1 MTINLPSY
9 PSNYMPL
16 APDAQDMSF
25 RGNPMS
31 MFAKGGRVGTKP
43 ICIRVPKEHTE
54 NMARGGLAG
63 QAKKVAD
70 AGVHGDTMI
79 IHINRQEYDELL
91 KHWGEPTINPETGM
105 PQFTPFYKQKW
116 FAPVAAIASAALMAT
131 GVGAPLGA
139 TLLGTLGLEGL
150 AAGSILGAS
159 GASIAG
165 NALIGA
171 GVGGLTGGAKGALTG
186 ALLGGAG
193 TIGSAALGSLSSG
206 IGNALGGE
214 SGSFSNLFSGGAE
227 AAGAVPNPYSSAPG
241 MAEAVGK
248 FGPVIPEGAFTTG
261 GAPAASGSGG
271 IVAGLMKPSFLIPAA
286 VLGAAAFGGGSKN
299 PEADAVQEQA
309 VTDPNLTR
317 RLEATPISRQRLALG
332 AMDPSD
338 YYTYGR
344 RAESMYYGPA
354 STTKT
359 AAVEEESPSIK
370 AAMGGPLSRYV
381 GGPGTG
387 RSDSIDAKLS
397 DGEYVIDA
405 ETVALLGDG
414 SSKAGA
420 KRLDQFRANI
430 RKQKGRELAK
440 GKFSPDAKRPEQYL
454 GA

>member
-54 NMARGGLAG
+54 NMAKGGLAG

-193 TIGSAALGSLSSG
+193 TIGSAALSGLSSG

-214 SGSFSNLFSGGAE
+214 SGSFSNLFSGGTDAVLGKGGADALAADYAAQV
-227 AAGAVPNPYSSAPG
+227 AAGTADAGQSLGIQAPG
-241 MAEAVGK
+241 AL
-248 FGPVIPEGAFTTG
+248 
-261 GAPAASGSGG
+261 
-271 IVAGLMKPSFLIPAA
+271 AGLMKPSVLIPAA
-286 VLGAAAFGGGSKN
+286 ILGASAFSGGSKS
-299 PEADAVQEQA
+299 PEEDAVQQQTA
-309 VTDPNLTR
+309 IDPNLTR
-317 RLEATPISRQRLALG
+317 RLEATPISRQRMTLNPA
-332 AMDPSD
+332 D

-344 RAESMYYGPA
+344 RPETTYYGAAPA
-354 STTKT
+354 TQS

-370 AAMGGPLSRYV
+370 AAMGGPLSRYI

>member
-1 MTINLPSY
+1 
-9 PSNYMPL
+9 MPL

-54 NMARGGLAG
+54 NMAKGGLAKE
-63 QAKKVAD
+63 AKQVAD
-70 AGVHGDTMI
+70 AGVLGDTMI
-79 IHINRQEYDELL
+79 IHINRKEYDELVNT
-91 KHWGEPTINPETGM
+91 WGEPTINPETGM
-105 PQFTPFYKQKW
+105 PQFTPFYKQRW

-139 TLLGTLGLEGL
+139 SLLGSVGLGSL
-150 AAGSILGAS
+150 ATGSVLGAS
-159 GASIAG
+159 GASILG

-171 GVGGLTGGAKGALTG
+171 GVGGLTGGGKGALTG

-193 TIGSAALGSLSSG
+193 TIGSAALGTIGSG

-214 SGSFSNLFSGGAE
+214 SGSFSNMFSGGTDAVLGKGGADALAADYAAQVAAGTADAGQSLGGQ
-227 AAGAVPNPYSSAPG
+227 AAGAL
-241 MAEAVGK
+241 
-248 FGPVIPEGAFTTG
+248 
-261 GAPAASGSGG
+261 
-271 IVAGLMKPSFLIPAA
+271 AGLAKPSFLIPAA
-286 VLGAAAFGGGSKN
+286 ILGASALGGGAKAE
-299 PEADAVQEQA
+299 EAGALQQQGNI
-309 VTDPNLTR
+309 DPNLTR
-317 RLEATPISRQRLALG
+317 RLEATPLSRQRMGLG
-332 AMDPSD
+332 AINPAD

-344 RAESMYYGPA
+344 RPETTYYAPA
-354 STTKT
+354 PATQT
-359 AAVEEESPSIK
+359 AAVEEESPPIK
-370 AAMGGPLSRYV
+370 AAMGGPLSRYI

>member
-1 MTINLPSY
+1 MNINLPSY

-25 RGNPMS
+25 RGSPMS

-54 NMARGGLAG
+54 NMAKGGLAG

-193 TIGSAALGSLSSG
+193 TIGSAALSGLGNSISSG

-214 SGSFSNLFSGGAE
+214 SGSFSNMFSGGTDAVLGKGGADALAADYAAQV
-227 AAGAVPNPYSSAPG
+227 AAGTADAGQSLGIQAPG
-241 MAEAVGK
+241 AL
-248 FGPVIPEGAFTTG
+248 
-261 GAPAASGSGG
+261 
-271 IVAGLMKPSFLIPAA
+271 AGLTKPSVLIPAA
-286 VLGAAAFGGGSKN
+286 ILGASALGGGSKGA
-299 PEADAVQEQA
+299 EGDAVQQQENI
-309 VTDPNLTR
+309 DPNLTR
-317 RLEATPISRQRLALG
+317 RLEATPLSRQRLALG

-359 AAVEEESPSIK
+359 SAVEEESPSIK

-440 GKFSPDAKRPEQYL
+440 GRFSPDAKRPEQYL

>member
-1 MTINLPSY
+1 
-9 PSNYMPL
+9 
-16 APDAQDMSF
+16 
-25 RGNPMS
+25 
-31 MFAKGGRVGTKP
+31 
-43 ICIRVPKEHTE
+43 
-54 NMARGGLAG
+54 
-63 QAKKVAD
+63 
-70 AGVHGDTMI
+70 
-79 IHINRQEYDELL
+79 
-91 KHWGEPTINPETGM
+91 
-105 PQFTPFYKQKW
+105 
-116 FAPVAAIASAALMAT
+116 
-131 GVGAPLGA
+131 LGA

-193 TIGSAALGSLSSG
+193 TIGSAALSGLSSG

-214 SGSFSNLFSGGAE
+214 SGSFSNLFSGGTDAVLGKGGADALAADYAAQV
-227 AAGAVPNPYSSAPG
+227 AAGTADAGQSLGIQAPG
-241 MAEAVGK
+241 AL
-248 FGPVIPEGAFTTG
+248 
-261 GAPAASGSGG
+261 
-271 IVAGLMKPSFLIPAA
+271 AGLMKPSVLIPAA
-286 VLGAAAFGGGSKN
+286 ILGASAFSGGSKS
-299 PEADAVQEQA
+299 PEEDAVQQQA
-309 VTDPNLTR
+309 AIDPNLTR
-317 RLEATPISRQRLALG
+317 RLEATPISRQRMTLNPA
-332 AMDPSD
+332 D

-344 RAESMYYGPA
+344 RPETTYYGAAPA
-354 STTKT
+354 TQS

>member
-9 PSNYMPL
+9 PSNYSPL

-25 RGNPMS
+25 RGSQMS

-43 ICIRVPKEHTE
+43 ICIRIPKEHTE
-54 NMARGGLAG
+54 NMAKGGLAKE
-63 QAKKVAD
+63 AKQVAD
-70 AGVHGDTMI
+70 AGVLGDTMI
-79 IHINRQEYDELL
+79 IHINRKEYDELVNT
-91 KHWGEPTINPETGM
+91 WGEPTINPETGM

-116 FAPVAAIASAALMAT
+116 FAPVAALASAALMAT

-139 TLLGTLGLEGL
+139 SLLGSVGLGSL
-150 AAGSILGAS
+150 ATGSVLGAS
-159 GASIAG
+159 GASILG

-171 GVGGLTGGAKGALTG
+171 GVGGLTGGGKGALTG
-186 ALLGGAG
+186 ALMGGAG
-193 TIGSAALGSLSSG
+193 TIGSAALGTLGSSISSG

-214 SGSFSNLFSGGAE
+214 SGSFSNLFSGGTDAVLGKGGADALAADYAAQVAAGTADAGQSLGGQ
-227 AAGAVPNPYSSAPG
+227 AAGAL
-241 MAEAVGK
+241 
-248 FGPVIPEGAFTTG
+248 
-261 GAPAASGSGG
+261 
-271 IVAGLMKPSFLIPAA
+271 AGLAKPSFLIPAA
-286 VLGAAAFGGGSKN
+286 ILGASAFGGGAKAE
-299 PEADAVQEQA
+299 EAGALQQQGA
-309 VTDPNLTR
+309 IDPNLTR
-317 RLEATPISRQRLALG
+317 RLEATPISRQRLGLG
-332 AMDPSD
+332 SMTAAD

-344 RAESMYYGPA
+344 RPEPTYYAENQLAETSSA
-354 STTKT
+354 
-359 AAVEEESPSIK
+359 EEESPTIK

>member
-25 RGNPMS
+25 RGSPMS

-54 NMARGGLAG
+54 NMAKGGLAG

-193 TIGSAALGSLSSG
+193 TIGSAALSGLSSG

-214 SGSFSNLFSGGAE
+214 SGSFSNLFGGGAE

-271 IVAGLMKPSFLIPAA
+271 ILSGLMKPGFLIPAA

-309 VTDPNLTR
+309 ATDPNLTR
-317 RLEATPISRQRLALG
+317 RLEATPISRQRMTLNPA
-332 AMDPSD
+332 D

-344 RAESMYYGPA
+344 RPETTYYGAAPA
-354 STTKT
+354 TQS

>member
-25 RGNPMS
+25 RGAPMS

-54 NMARGGLAG
+54 NMAKGGLAKE
-63 QAKKVAD
+63 AKQVAD
-70 AGVHGDTMI
+70 AGVLGDTMI
-79 IHINRQEYDELL
+79 IHINRKEYDQLVNT
-91 KHWGEPTINPETGM
+91 WGEPTINPETGM

-139 TLLGTLGLEGL
+139 SLLGSVGLGSL
-150 AAGSILGAS
+150 ATGSVLGAS
-159 GASIAG
+159 GASILG

-171 GVGGLTGGAKGALTG
+171 GVGGLTGGGKGALTG

-193 TIGSAALGSLSSG
+193 TIGSAALGSLGSG

-227 AAGAVPNPYSSAPG
+227 AAGAVANPYSSAPG

-261 GAPAASGSGG
+261 GASAASGSGG
-271 IVAGLMKPSFLIPAA
+271 ILSGLMKPSFLIPAA
-286 VLGAAAFGGGSKN
+286 VLGASAFGGGSKGS
-299 PEADAVQEQA
+299 EGDAVQQQGNI
-309 VTDPNLTR
+309 DPNLTR
-317 RLEATPISRQRLALG
+317 RLEATPLSRQRMGLG
-332 AMDPSD
+332 AMSPTD

-344 RAESMYYGPA
+344 RPETTYYGPA
-354 STTKT
+354 PVTQT
-359 AAVEEESPSIK
+359 AAVEEESPPIK
-370 AAMGGPLSRYV
+370 AAMGGPLSRYI